1 MASDQQ
7 ASVTSLVGSAI
18 SDTQSLVKDQIE
30 LTAWELKQS
39 AKTAASSSGLF
50 LGAAFLGIQ
59 CFTFLLVAAAY
70 GLVAVGLQVWAG
82 FLIVALVLGLIT
94 AVLGLMGRKRAK
106 QVKGPERSVA
116 ALNATTAALSRSAK

>member
-18 SDTQSLVKDQIE
+18 SDAQSLVKDQIE

-39 AKTAASSSGLF
+39 ATSARNTSVLF
-50 LGAAFLGIQ
+50 LGAAFLGLH
-59 CFTFLLVAAAY
+59 CFLFLLVAAAY
-70 GLVAVGLQVWAG
+70 GLVALGLEVWAG
-82 FLIVALVLGLIT
+82 FLIVALVLALIA

-106 QVKGPERSVA
+106 GIKGPERSVA